1 MTHSIISATNITL
14 TRDAKPLLSDISLS
28 LKAGETTIIMGP
40 NGAGKTLLLSALHG
54 LAPIQ
59 SGTVTKAANS
69 QQKMVF
75 QKPILLRRTARSH
88 FTFASGIKDEAA
100 IISWFERAGIADKMT
115 TSARHLSSGE
125 AQKLALISALA
136 TKPDILFLDE
146 PTANLDTE
154 SRGGIEALISGAR
167 QSGTAILMVT
177 HALAQASRLAD
188 HFIYLQGG
196 KIYDHSTAERFLSG
210 KRSAEASAFLAE
222 L

>member
-1 MTHSIISATNITL
+1 MKNSILSAENICL
-14 TRDAKPLLSDISLS
+14 SRDGRALLSDISLRIPS
-28 LKAGETTIIMGP
+28 GETTIIMGP

-59 SGTVTKAANS
+59 SGTISTAEGAA
-69 QQKMVF
+69 QKMVF

-88 FTFASGIKDEAA
+88 FIFASGIKDEAG
-100 IISWFERAGIADKMT
+100 IISWFDHAGITDKMAI
-115 TSARHLSSGE
+115 SARHLSSGE

-154 SRGGIEALISGAR
+154 SRSGIEALISGAR
-167 QSGTAILMVT
+167 QSGAAIIMVT

-188 HFIYLQGG
+188 HVIYLQDG
-196 KIYDHSTAERFLSG
+196 KIYDHCSAVDFLAG
-210 KRSAEASAFLAE
+210 KRSDEASAFLSE
-222 L
+222 R

>member
-1 MTHSIISATNITL
+1 MTTNIISAHNLCLARNGKT
-14 TRDAKPLLSDISLS
+14 LLSGISLS
-28 LKAGETTIIMGP
+28 MKAGETTIIMGP

-54 LAPIQ
+54 LVPVQ
-59 SGTVTKAANS
+59 SGTITTAPAT

-75 QKPILLRRTARSH
+75 QKPILLRRSAKSH
-88 FTFASGIKDEAA
+88 FVFTSGLKDEAA
-100 IISWFERAGIADKMT
+100 IALWFERAGIADKMS

-125 AQKLALISALA
+125 AQKLAIISALA

-154 SRGGIEALISGAR
+154 SRAEVEMLITSAR

-188 HFIYLQGG
+188 SFIYLQDGT
-196 KIYDHSTAERFLSG
+196 IYDHSTAARFLSG
-210 KRSAEASAFLAE
+210 TRSDEASAFLSE
-222 L
+222 R